1 MVYAHND
8 LARCAR
14 HSTAP
19 VRFTAVVTA
28 DPDAAQ
34 LTEEDRQVVTDLLN
48 NDDDQHKILFGA
60 TLQQI
65 LQFMAA
71 LEAEHSSWQGE
82 GE

>member
-1 MVYAHND
+1 
-8 LARCAR
+8 
-14 HSTAP
+14 

-48 NDDDQHKILFGA
+48 NDDDQHKIMFGA

-71 LEAEHSSWQGE
+71 LEAEHSSCQGE